1 MKERS
6 PRFLAEL
13 IFAICAAVFG
23 LGIAAG
29 FAPHDSWLFWPNLGF
44 YWLPQAAVLGIL
56 FCFFKPSPAMFG
68 GIAVALG
75 CYLGAF
81 ATWLFTRSHPESM
94 AWLGFYFSLPGALIG
109 GVLAGA
115 LASDRPLISPVA
127 SALLGFGLVIGGIA
141 VNQAIVCSTAMYC
154 LGD

>member
-1 MKERS
+1 
-6 PRFLAEL
+6 
-13 IFAICAAVFG
+13 
-23 LGIAAG
+23 
-29 FAPHDSWLFWPNLGF
+29 
-44 YWLPQAAVLGIL
+44 
-56 FCFFKPSPAMFG
+56 MFG

-81 ATWLFTRSHPESM
+81 ATWHFTRSHPESM

-109 GVLAGA
+109 GVVAGA

-127 SALLGFGLVIGGIA
+127 SALLGFGSVIGGVA
-141 VNQAIVCSTAMYC
+141 VNQAIVCSTAIYC